1 MYKLCATASF
11 AVKLYADNEAQL
23 LVECWVRRMTFLY
36 SIYDSQEATNYDY
49 SVQDFNG
56 IRNSDEFEAARKL
69 AKGQVRTRF
78 DSIAQ
83 LSPCKVL

>member
-1 MYKLCATASF
+1 
-11 AVKLYADNEAQL
+11 
-23 LVECWVRRMTFLY
+23 MTFFY
-36 SIYDSQEATNYDY
+36 SIYDSQDAKNYEY
-49 SVQDFNG
+49 SLADLNG
-56 IRNSDEFEAARKL
+56 ITNSDEFEAARKL